1 MERIEKFRQLMIKKI
16 KGEIT
21 REQLARALD
30 VAPTT
35 VTSWMKGSHT
45 ISPKNFYKAMEVLEI
60 KESDI
65 S

>member
-1 MERIEKFRQLMIKKI
+1 MIRKI

-45 ISPKNFYKAMEVLEI
+45 ISPKNFYKAMEVLGI